1 MGVDASWLR
10 SKRVVS
16 LETPSTYDLMTED
29 RESRILVV
37 STTLDQAK
45 AVVKR
50 TFCDLE
56 LHKHLSL
63 VFDYCSHQTL
73 R

>member
-1 MGVDASWLR
+1 
-10 SKRVVS
+10 
-16 LETPSTYDLMTED
+16 MTED

-45 AVVKR
+45 SVVKR
-50 TFCDLE
+50 TFCDPE
-56 LHKHLSL
+56 LHKHLNC
-63 VFDYCSHQTL
+63 VFSDHRSHQTL

>member
-1 MGVDASWLR
+1 
-10 SKRVVS
+10 
-16 LETPSTYDLMTED
+16 MTED

-45 AVVKR
+45 TVVKR

-56 LHKHLSL
+56 FDKHLNC
-63 VFDYCSHQTL
+63 VFDHRSHQTL